1 MSSGSIIAILGSL
14 IALLGP
20 ILLPYITVD
29 EEEIAL
35 RSYEISTGIVSLL
48 LAAAT
53 AVLAFVVLKK
63 RKQVLGWV
71 VSLFS
76 LTQVGLM
83 AITYALVWQVVPC
96 ESQGMSLCDPDT
108 GGLIFESLVTLD
120 WGLALVVIGSI
131 GSFFGG
137 LAIVAAHR
145 EYRKEERF
153 LRVLL
158 TWDGHIIHEKVL
170 FDPAPV
176 TVGESDE
183 VTLQLAAGGL
193 SKHTLLRPAAAG
205 AYTLDVPSSA
215 SGQIHIGGEEKPATG
230 TMEIKRGDQGVLS
243 FENDVNVVF
252 HYTGAETAIIAG
264 SSHREN
270 VGLAISFSMVAALLM
285 VLLVSALLSVK
296 ERDRNEVNEALQA
309 KKKELIEVTL
319 EDTEEQLEEEE
330 PEGDEDDTTGKKAEG
345 EEGKFGDPDIDPD
358 KKSKVPKMDGE
369 MVNKIDVKNLGIAK
383 VLGGQQ
389 ALDGAL
395 GTIMA
400 GDTGALSS
408 KMAVAMSGE
417 GGELVIGHGSGGM
430 GFRGT
435 GSGGGGTGGYGRIHG
450 LGAIDTGG
458 GTGRRANVGI
468 GRKKSKRVAKLKLA
482 GGRSTGG
489 CDKGDIQKNVRR
501 RAAAIRA
508 CYERQL
514 LTKPELAGKLTVQ
527 WTINPEGGVEAIKPV
542 SDSLGNNEVA
552 DCVLRALRRIRFKKP
567 DAGICVILWPFVFQP
582 G

>member
-35 RSYEISTGIVSLL
+35 RSFQVSTGMISLL
-48 LAAAT
+48 LAAGT
-53 AVLAFVVLKK
+53 AVLAFLVLKK
-63 RKQVLGWV
+63 RKQTLGWFI
-71 VSLFS
+71 SLLS
-76 LTQVGLM
+76 LGQIGLM
-83 AITYALVWQVVPC
+83 AITYMLVWQLVPC
-96 ESQGMSLCDPDT
+96 ESQGMTLCDPES
-108 GGLIFESLVTLD
+108 GGLIFETLVTLD
-120 WGLALVVIGSI
+120 WGLAMVVIGSVA
-131 GSFFGG
+131 SFFGG
-137 LAIVAAHR
+137 LAVVASHR
-145 EYRKEERF
+145 EYRKDQRF

-170 FDPAPV
+170 FTPAAV
-176 TVGESDE
+176 TVGEADD

-193 SKHTLLRPAAAG
+193 AKHTLLRPGAG
-205 AYTLDVPSSA
+205 DSYTLDVPSGA
-215 SGQIHIGGEEKPATG
+215 SGSVHVGGQDKPATG
-230 TMEIKRGDQGVLS
+230 TIEVKRGDQGVLS

-252 HYTGAETAIIAG
+252 HYTSAETAIIAG

-270 VGLAISFSMVAALLM
+270 VGLAISFSSVAALIM

-296 ERDRNEVNEALQA
+296 EKDRNEVNEALQA

-319 EDTEEQLEEEE
+319 EDVEEQLEEEE

-358 KKSKVPKMDGE
+358 KQSKVPKMDGE

-468 GRKKSKRVAKLKLA
+468 GRKTSKKVARLHLA

-514 LTKPELAGKLTVQ
+514 LTKPDLAGKLTVQ
-527 WTINPEGGVEAIKPV
+527 WTINPEGEVESIKPEG
-542 SDSLGNNEVA
+542 DSLGNNEVT